1 MHKIEIKDLS
11 FGYLEDEKLFRNL
24 NFQAQSGDIIFISGK
39 NGSGKS
45 TLLKILCGIIP
56 KMTSGYLKGKI
67 FIDNIDIS
75 TLKLNET
82 AIYTSLLFQDA
93 EKQLIAADVESEL
106 AFAPENLCLSTD
118 EIKKRI
124 DDSLKLLNISHLKN
138 QKTHSLSYGQKKL
151 VALSSLITLSP
162 YIFLLDEPL
171 SGLSFEYKKTV
182 IELIKYLSE
191 KQKIIFVSSHSNEI
205 KNVSNKAIIL

>member
-24 NFQAQSGDIIFISGK
+24 NFQAQSVDIIFISGK

-138 QKTHSLSYGQKKL
+138 QKTHSLSFGQKKL

>member
-82 AIYTSLLFQDA
+82 AIYSSLLFQDA

>member
-1 MHKIEIKDLS
+1 
-11 FGYLEDEKLFRNL
+11 
-24 NFQAQSGDIIFISGK
+24 
-39 NGSGKS
+39 
-45 TLLKILCGIIP
+45 
-56 KMTSGYLKGKI
+56 
-67 FIDNIDIS
+67 
-75 TLKLNET
+75 
-82 AIYTSLLFQDA
+82 
-93 EKQLIAADVESEL
+93 VESEL